1 MKEASFW
8 GSLRRVK
15 APADRK
21 PDFDR
26 FLRAVTT
33 NEKGPVPVGD
43 SFADYEVMGALL
55 GERVRNL
62 MVEAVEGR
70 KPNFSLGMLTDI
82 VKYFNQCIRF
92 SC

>member
-1 MKEASFW
+1 MNKETSFW

-15 APADRK
+15 APPGRQ

-26 FLRAVTT
+26 FLRAVNTS
-33 NEKGPVPVGD
+33 EPGPVPVGD

-62 MVEAVEGR
+62 MVEAVTQKVSDYIEGR
-70 KPNFSLGMLTDI
+70 KWNRG
-82 VKYFNQCIRF
+82 RF
-92 SC
+92 GREH